1 VPPAIDLPDQLRRS
15 AAARFDDCVTTGS
28 TMSHT
33 DIELQPLTPSL
44 WVVHSAGKRLGMFR
58 SRLDAQAFARKLG
71 AERFAEDDTRL
82 RVRVEGVTA
91 VESDAMDEESP
102 AKTARR

>member
-1 VPPAIDLPDQLRRS
+1 
-15 AAARFDDCVTTGS
+15 
-28 TMSHT
+28 MSHT

-82 RVRVEGVTA
+82 RVRVEGVAAT
-91 VESDAMDEESP
+91 EPDAMDEQTP
-102 AKTARR
+102 AKAAKR